1 MGWRISVQGAVHAA
15 LLVVVSTA
23 MSSSSVDA
31 ARATRALDVL
41 ATIRIERERGGGYD
55 RSLFPHW
62 LDVDGDG
69 CNAREQVLK
78 RDSVTLPQVD
88 PVDCFVY
95 AGDWVS
101 PYDGM
106 RIDDRSEVDIDH
118 VVALKEAWDSGAWA
132 WTAAM
137 RTAFANDTSDRR
149 SLVAASASSNRSKSD
164 KDPTNWLPPRKAAVC
179 GYLADWVAIK
189 ARWGLS
195 MDQSEHGRVR
205 NLLTRSCP
213 GQRVAVWPALPAAA
227 RSSAGSSSSVPTS
240 TVAGGDRAATVYPG
254 AWCTPEGARGT
265 SASGVAYVCAKT
277 NASGVPYA
285 DSRARWRRG

>member
-1 MGWRISVQGAVHAA
+1 
-15 LLVVVSTA
+15 LLVVVSTLA
-23 MSSSSVDA
+23 TTGDVDA
-31 ARATRALDVL
+31 SRTSRVLDVL
-41 ATIRIERERGGGYD
+41 ATISVERERGAGYD

-101 PYDGM
+101 PYDGL
-106 RIDDRSEVDIDH
+106 RIDDRSAVDIDH

-132 WTAAM
+132 WSPAM

-149 SLVAASASSNRSKSD
+149 SLVAASAASNRSKGD

-195 MDQSEHGRVR
+195 MDPSEHGRVR
-205 NLLTRSCP
+205 NLLTRSCR
-213 GQRVAVWPALPAAA
+213 GQRIATWPAIPAGA
-227 RSSAGSSSSVPTS
+227 RTSTAPVPSTSVATTNPTTAGSTERP
-240 TVAGGDRAATVYPG
+240 ATVFPG

-265 SASGVAYVCAKT
+265 SSSGVAYVCSRT

>member
-1 MGWRISVQGAVHAA
+1 VGWRVSVQGAVQVA
-15 LLVVVSTA
+15 LLVTVSVVSA
-23 MSSSSVDA
+23 PDGAHA
-31 ARATRALDVL
+31 ARAMTALDVL
-41 ATIRIERERGGGYD
+41 ATIPIERERGAGYD

-106 RIDDRSEVDIDH
+106 RISDRSAVDIDH

-132 WTAAM
+132 WSTAM

-149 SLVAASASSNRSKSD
+149 SLVAASASSNRSKGD

-189 ARWGLS
+189 ARWRLS
-195 MDQSEHGRVR
+195 MDPSEHGRIR
-205 NLLTRSCP
+205 NVLTRSCA
-213 GQRVAVWPALPAAA
+213 GQRIMLWPALPV
-227 RSSAGSSSSVPTS
+227 SASRPAVPNQTGSTS
-240 TVAGGDRAATVYPG
+240 TTPEPGRAPTIFPG
-254 AWCTPEGARGT
+254 AWCTPVGARGV
-265 SASGVAYVCAKT
+265 SAAGVTYVCAT
-277 NASGVPYA
+277 SNASGVPYS
-285 DSRARWRRG
+285 DGRTRWRRG